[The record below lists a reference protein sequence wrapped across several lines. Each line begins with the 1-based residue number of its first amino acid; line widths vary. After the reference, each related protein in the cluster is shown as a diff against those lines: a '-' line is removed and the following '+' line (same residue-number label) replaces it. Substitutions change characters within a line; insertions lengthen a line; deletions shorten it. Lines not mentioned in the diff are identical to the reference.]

1 VTTQVVAIDGPAGSG
16 KSTVA
21 RALATRLAWSY
32 LDTGSMYRAI
42 AAEVI
47 ARGVDPHDADA
58 VAALAES
65 ATIVTEPTVAV
76 NGRDV
81 EAELRSPAVNRAVSI
96 VAAVP
101 RVRAALVAAQR
112 RFATDQPAGSV
123 IEGRDIATVVFPDA
137 LLKVYLTASVSERVA
152 RRGDESKASLMRRDA
167 IDAGRDASPLHPA
180 ADARTI
186 DTTDRSV
193 EDVVKEILSCLATP

>member
-1 VTTQVVAIDGPAGSG
+1 VTPHVVAIDGPAGSG

-21 RALATRLAWSY
+21 RALATRLDWSY
-32 LDTGSMYRAI
+32 LDTGSMYRAV

-47 ARGVDPHDADA
+47 ARGVNPHDSDA
-58 VAALAES
+58 VAAIAES
-65 ATIVTEPTVAV
+65 VTIETEPRVAV

-81 EAELRSPAVNRAVSI
+81 ERELRTPAVNLAVSL

-112 RFATDQPAGSV
+112 RFAARQPAGSV

-137 LLKVYLTASVSERVA
+137 LLKVYLTASVAERVQ
-152 RRGDESKASLMRRDA
+152 RRGDESEASILRRDA
-167 IDAGRDASPLHPA
+167 IDAGRDASPLHAA

-193 EDVVKEILSCLATP
+193 EDVVMEILSCLATP